1 MRYWI
6 TVLLVALIGS
16 VVGGLLTYQLL
27 ADNLSTAQSIAIAP
41 STTEAVRQMPVVNS
55 TSYARSNSPSPTF
68 DFTEAAQRVTPA
80 VVHIRA
86 TVSSAGIDELKD
98 MFEQPA
104 PLRGGGKG
112 SGVMYT
118 SGGYVLTNHHVIAGT
133 NRIEVTLTDNSRY
146 DAEIVG
152 FDEKTDI
159 AVLKIEGEQFPVLEL
174 ADSDQAEIGQWVLA
188 IGNPLDLNATV
199 TAGIISAKGRQ
210 LELIEG
216 RDAIESF
223 IQTDAA
229 VNPGNSGG
237 PLVDADGK
245 LLGINTAIATRTGL
259 FQGYSFAIPI
269 NLVRRIADDIIE
281 TGSFQRVFLGVEIY
295 SLDAGEA
302 ENLNVDINQGVVI
315 ERVEDNSS
323 AEIGGLLPGDIVVG
337 VGEREVRS
345 LPDLTEIIG
354 RSRIGDVLPLR
365 IYRQGEYVDIEVEML
380 PPEAEEEDE

>member
-1 MRYWI
+1 MVVA
-6 TVLLVALIGS
+6 VLGSLIG
-16 VVGGLLTYQLL
+16 GWMTYRLMEDRVQTY
-27 ADNLSTAQSIAIAP
+27 ADRAIA
-41 STTEAVRQMPVVNS
+41 RQMVEAPRGVQNVSS
-55 TSYARSNSPSPTF
+55 TSWTLDNTPTF
-68 DFTEAAQRVTPA
+68 DFKEAARRVTPA
-80 VVHIRA
+80 VVHIKA
-86 TVSSAGIDELKD
+86 TVSSASVEELKD

-133 NRIEVTLTDNSRY
+133 NRVEVTLNDNSRY

-152 FDEKTDI
+152 YDEKTDI
-159 AVLKIEGEQFPVLEL
+159 AVLKIEGEQFPILEL
-174 ADSDQAEIGQWVLA
+174 ADSDQAEIGEWVLA
-188 IGNPLDLNATV
+188 IGNPLDLTSTV

-237 PLVDADGK
+237 PLVDAQGR

-295 SLDAGEA
+295 SLDAREA
-302 ENLNVDINQGVVI
+302 NNLQVDINQGVVI
-315 ERVEDNSS
+315 EKVEANSS
-323 AEIGGLLPGDIVVG
+323 AEAGGLLPGDIVVG
-337 VGEREVRS
+337 VGDREVRS

-354 RSRIGDVLPLR
+354 RARVGDVLPLR
-365 IYRQGEYVDIEVEML
+365 IYRQGTYFDIDVEML
-380 PPEAEEEDE
+380 APGEEDE